1 MSKLLIV
8 EDDENI
14 ISILKYI
21 LEKEGFSLS
30 FAKDGK
36 KGLSLS
42 LNENFDIILLD
53 VMLPFINGFDILKE
67 IKSKKSTPVIMLTA
81 MDDED
86 SKVRGF
92 ELGADDYVSKP
103 FSNRE
108 LVARINANIRKT
120 APFFQNDRI
129 LIRENLFF
137 DFKNSE
143 IISNGEKISLTAREN
158 LLLDLFSKN
167 PSKVFSREELLK
179 KIWGYEEYIGDTR
192 GVDVTIK
199 RLRTKLEGNKEQYDI
214 IKTRRGAGYYFDLG

>member
-1 MSKLLIV
+1 MSKILIV

-30 FAKDGK
+30 FATDGE

-42 LNENFDIILLD
+42 LKEDFDIILLD
-53 VMLPFINGFDILKE
+53 VMLPFMNGFDILKGLRE
-67 IKSKKSTPVIMLTA
+67 KKTTPVIMLTA

-92 ELGADDYVSKP
+92 ELGANDYVSKP

-108 LVARINANIRKT
+108 LIARINANIRK
-120 APFFQNDRI
+120 APPKSDR
-129 LIRENLFF
+129 LLLKENLFF

-143 IISNGEKISLTAREN
+143 IILNGEKIPLTAREN

-167 PSKVFSREELLK
+167 PSRVFSREELLK
-179 KIWGYEEYIGDTR
+179 KIWGYQEYIGDTR

-199 RLRTKLEGNKEQYDI
+199 RLRAKMENFDI
-214 IKTRRGAGYYFDLG
+214 IKTRRGAGYYLDLE

>member
-1 MSKLLIV
+1 MMSKILIV

-21 LEKEGFSLS
+21 LDKEGFSLS
-30 FAKDGK
+30 FATDGE

-42 LNENFDIILLD
+42 LKEDFDIILLD
-53 VMLPFINGFDILKE
+53 VMLPFMNGFDILKGLRE
-67 IKSKKSTPVIMLTA
+67 KKTTPVIMLTA

-92 ELGADDYVSKP
+92 ELGANDYVSKP

-108 LVARINANIRKT
+108 LIARINANIRK
-120 APFFQNDRI
+120 APPKSDR
-129 LIRENLFF
+129 LLLKENLFF

-143 IISNGEKISLTAREN
+143 IILNGEKIPLTAREN

-167 PSKVFSREELLK
+167 PSRVFSREELLK

-199 RLRTKLEGNKEQYDI
+199 RLRAKMENFDI
-214 IKTRRGAGYYFDLG
+214 IKTRRGAGYYLDLE

>member
-1 MSKLLIV
+1 MSKILIV

-21 LEKEGFSLS
+21 LDKEGFSLS
-30 FAKDGK
+30 FATDGE

-42 LNENFDIILLD
+42 LKEDFDIILLD
-53 VMLPFINGFDILKE
+53 VMLPFMNGFDILKGLRE
-67 IKSKKSTPVIMLTA
+67 KKTTPVIMLTA

-92 ELGADDYVSKP
+92 ELGANDYVSKP

-108 LVARINANIRKT
+108 LIARINANIRK
-120 APFFQNDRI
+120 APPKSDR
-129 LIRENLFF
+129 LLLKENLFF

-143 IISNGEKISLTAREN
+143 IILNGEKIPLTAREN

-167 PSKVFSREELLK
+167 PSRVFSREELLK

-199 RLRTKLEGNKEQYDI
+199 RLRAKMENFDI
-214 IKTRRGAGYYFDLG
+214 IKTRRGAGYYLDLE